1 MPPMYFPSDMQY
13 EARRDTQALSEY
25 DMAEHTSPMPTE
37 GDMLVGYLEATLLDE
52 RKEIVKI
59 TQNEEIYIG
68 REPSCKLVISHP
80 CCSNWHFRIYSV
92 LFERQIKPLVYCQ
105 DLSLNGTRYN
115 GKAIGKKNTVLLS
128 ENDTL
133 EIRRAATFVFHAVNS
148 STELTFDLS
157 YVDSDKYLFSDTYT
171 VTKRLLGKGGFG
183 YVLMARED
191 ATQNQLACKV
201 VDLSDK
207 KGQGR
212 QMLIKE
218 VRILM
223 ELNHPN
229 IINLHKVYSTAD
241 RIYIFE
247 DLITGGDLWSHIERK
262 GQLEEIEA
270 MPILW
275 QLAEALEYLHEH
287 GIAHRDL
294 KPDNILL
301 TSTHPG
307 ARIILT
313 DFGTAK
319 QTTLGSRMLTFV
331 GTIEYTAPEITLRQ
345 TNPSASTG
353 YFHSVD
359 LWSFGILLYMMLCGQ
374 QPFAPNGTG
383 PLETK
388 KIHERAKKCNLNS
401 LDIDPIWMDKSE
413 EAKDLIRKTV
423 VVEPLKR
430 LDTKSIRKHPW
441 FDRYREELEDL
452 YKRAC
457 AGWKKRD
464 TPVEWL
470 DVVEGQNGR
479 VVHKSVAGV
488 SQMSPHFVGNPPQGK
503 VHRRSK
509 LQVIVESD
517 EMEGQNMEETMGK
530 VRIDSDPKY
539 VADSYDTG
547 DGDVEMEDSSRGVK
561 HISPVDGDEEDKLH
575 HVVSAQ
581 QKGWRSAKGFAEKVA
596 ETRRKGG
603 ARV

>member
-1 MPPMYFPSDMQY
+1 MRKSILAEDPAGTPSQP
-13 EARRDTQALSEY
+13 TVG
-25 DMAEHTSPMPTE
+25 AELTLGTS
-37 GDMLVGYLEATLLDE
+37 
-52 RKEIVKI
+52 
-59 TQNEEIYIG
+59 
-68 REPSCKLVISHP
+68 KLVISHP

-115 GKAIGKKNTVLLS
+115 GKTIGKKNTVLLC

-148 STELTFDLS
+148 STEITFDLS
-157 YVDSDKYLFSDTYT
+157 YVDSDSYLFSDTYT

-183 YVLMARED
+183 YVLMAREN

-207 KGQGR
+207 KGHGR
-212 QMLIKE
+212 EMLIKE
-218 VRILM
+218 VKILM
-223 ELNHPN
+223 NLDHPN
-229 IINLHKVYSTAD
+229 IISLHKVYSTVD

-247 DLITGGDLWSHIERK
+247 DLITGGDLWSHIESK
-262 GQLEEIEA
+262 GYLDEIEA

-275 QLAEALEYLHEH
+275 QLAEALEYLHKH

-301 TSTHPG
+301 TSAHPG

-388 KIHERAKKCNLNS
+388 KIHERAKKCDLNS
-401 LDIDPIWMDKSE
+401 LDIDPMWMDKSE

-430 LDTKSIRKHPW
+430 LDTKSIRRHPW

-452 YKRAC
+452 YNRAC
-457 AGWKKRD
+457 AGWEKRD

-470 DVVEGQNGR
+470 DIVEGQSGR
-479 VVHKSVAGV
+479 VVHRIVAGV
-488 SQMSPHFVGNPPQGK
+488 SQSSPHFEGNPPQRK
-503 VHRRSK
+503 VHRPSK
-509 LQVIVESD
+509 LQMIVESD
-517 EMEGQNMEETMGK
+517 EMDEQRVEESMGK
-530 VRIDSDPKY
+530 FRIDSGTKYAEDPY
-539 VADSYDTG
+539 GTGDADVEIADSSD
-547 DGDVEMEDSSRGVK
+547 GVK
-561 HISPVDGDEEDKLH
+561 YIPPGGGSEEDELH
-575 HVVSAQ
+575 YVVSAE
-581 QKGWRSAKGFAEKVA
+581 QKGWKSAKVFAEKVA
-596 ETRRKGG
+596 ETRVRVRGG
-603 ARV
+603 RE